1 MNLMLVLY
9 TTRVWVEKE
18 FYLWCEENDYSKTM
32 KNLIAFMIIRGWVD
46 EEKLVNDERNSRRNR
61 DVSK

>member
-1 MNLMLVLY
+1 MLALY

-18 FYLWCEENDYSKTM
+18 FDLWCEENDYSKTM